1 MHTTSTETLV
11 RTTFLPSGTHLPLVI
26 TPDGTAEAER
36 SLQALLAFV
45 NGERARIDT
54 QLGEHGGI
62 LFRGFDI
69 TSTEEFETAARAIDQ
84 HLLNYT
90 EGQSQRRMIGNKIYN
105 STDYPA
111 RFDIVMHNEL
121 SYAHEP
127 PKRILFFCQ
136 TPPERH
142 GETPIVDCR
151 RILDLMNPGLRDRF
165 AERQIKYVKYMHGG
179 SGFGKSWQ
187 GHFETED
194 RAVVEDYLRR
204 GSVDFEWLPDG
215 GLRTS
220 QVRPAIVTHPE
231 TGEEVWFNQA
241 TLWHVSNLGE
251 EGRVLR
257 QRTAIDRLPTNA
269 YFGDGGTIPDED
281 LNDIRELMWRE
292 SVVFPWQRSDLLGTG
307 QHSGGARATSVLG
320 PQEDPRCDG
329 LIYGRPASRRIQCTT
344 FSSNGARRASRTACF
359 EATSARRTTTRTSTC
374 WWQSRGCRG
383 VAPGCGCAGS
393 CRGRAGAPSSW

>member
-1 MHTTSTETLV
+1 MYTASTESPV
-11 RTTFLPSGTHLPLVI
+11 RTTFLPSGTHLPLVV
-26 TPDGTAEAER
+26 TPDGRAETAR
-36 SLQALLAFV
+36 SLQALLALV
-45 NGERARIDT
+45 NGERARIDA

-127 PKRILFFCQ
+127 PKRILFFCD
-136 TPPERH
+136 TPPGYH

-151 RILDLMNPGLRDRF
+151 RILDLMNPGLRERF
-165 AERQIKYVKYMHGG
+165 AERQIRYVKYMHGG

-194 RAVVEDYLRR
+194 RAVVEDYLQR
-204 GSVDFEWLPDG
+204 GAVDFEWLPDG

-220 QVRPAIVTHPE
+220 QVRPAIITHPD

-257 QRTAIDRLPTNA
+257 QRTAVDRLPTNA

-281 LNDIRELMWRE
+281 LNEIRQLMWRE
-292 SVVFPWQRSDLLGTG
+292 SVVFPWQRSDLL
-307 QHSGGARATSVLG
+307 VLDNILVAHG
-320 PQEDPRCDG
+320 
-329 LIYGRPASRRIQCTT
+329 
-344 FSSNGARRASRTACF
+344 RRAYSGPRKIL
-359 EATSARRTTTRTSTC
+359 
-374 WWQSRGCRG
+374 
-383 VAPGCGCAGS
+383 VAMA
-393 CRGRAGAPSSW
+393 